1 MNKVRAGPIDNN
13 NNRVQSPPQA
23 QTITRQIVP
32 NRSPPINPQQ
42 ILNGLS
48 IGLPST
54 PINTLK

>member
-1 MNKVRAGPIDNN
+1 MNKVRAGPIDNYS
-13 NNRVQSPPQA
+13 RVQSPQS
-23 QTITRQIVP
+23 QIITRQIVP

-42 ILNGLS
+42 ILNGFS

>member
-1 MNKVRAGPIDNN
+1 MKKVRTGPIDD
-13 NNRVQSPPQA
+13 NNRVQSPQS
-23 QTITRQIVP
+23 QIITRQIVP

-42 ILNGLS
+42 ILNGFS

>member
-13 NNRVQSPPQA
+13 NRVQSPQS
-23 QTITRQIVP
+23 QIITRQIVP